1 MFKTLTRIIGGDPV
15 RREIE
20 RYQPYVEAI
29 NKLEAGIH
37 ALSDAQLRGKTDE
50 FRRRLAEGETLEDVL
65 PEAFAVV
72 RESSVRTIGLRHFDV
87 QLIGGVVLHQ
97 GRIAE
102 MRTGE
107 GKTLVATMP
116 IYLNALEGDGVHLI
130 TVNDYLAR
138 RDARWMGPIF
148 DFLGLSV
155 GILQEAARTENG
167 RKAFVYEPTRESVQ
181 EDIHQLR
188 IVDRRLAYAADVTY
202 GTNNEFGFD
211 YLRDNMARRLEDRVQ
226 RGHHYAILDEVDNIL
241 IDEARTPLIISGPAE
256 EDPSLYQQMTQV
268 VKHLRPEDYEV
279 SERDRNVSL
288 TEIGENHV
296 EELLGTALRD
306 PDRPEDITPEQAR
319 MIGYLEQA
327 LRAEF
332 LFKRNKDYVVQGG
345 RVIIVDEFTGRLMQ
359 GRRWSD
365 GLPQAVEAK
374 EGVRIRQENVTYA
387 TITLQNYFR
396 MYAKLAGMTGTAVTE
411 SEEFNKIYNVDVTP
425 LPTNL
430 EFIALAPDTNL
441 VEVEYREDGNRFLN
455 YARADDEDQ
464 APVFWKRKDYPDA
477 VYRTEEAKLR
487 AVTTEILLR
496 HVLGQPL
503 LVGTTS
509 VELSERLSGRLRAE
523 PLQRLA
529 MVMLLRD
536 AYLERKGLADDG
548 TRVEELMPLYQSIDN
563 LTPAA
568 LRPFARELEL
578 SLNPAREGN
587 LERLAEI
594 LGLDH
599 SHEARLT
606 EALEAGIKHNVLNAK
621 KHDEESRIIANAGA
635 FGAVTIATNMA
646 GRGVDIRLG
655 GEVAEEVL
663 AAVNRVLRRAGIAE
677 PEYLNMEERLARL
690 SEVDRQAIGIY
701 EAEIELYR
709 NFIEDARRVREAG
722 GLHVV
727 GSERH
732 ESRRIDNQLR
742 GRAARQGD
750 PGSSQFFLSL
760 EDELMRLFGGS
771 QVSGL
776 MERLRIDEAVPIG
789 HSIVDRTIEQAQ
801 TRVEGANF
809 DTRKHLLEYDDVLNQ
824 QREVFYSQRNR
835 VFAKDDIRDD
845 VDQMLTVEVESHVRS
860 ALQDPEGPWKLLAW
874 LEETQPTLNLES
886 DEPYPSYMLRL
897 LLDELVTA
905 TDVEALRPQ
914 LLEAARQ
921 AIETQKQ
928 HLARSVEEQFERSLD
943 HLEDQVRQRVE
954 MAETAIEGAMLEAE
968 TNETAVNPEALVKS
982 VEENAGLRLQIDK
995 TGLDQVGED
1004 PGRFR
1009 DLVPEIVEASLG
1021 IRVWA
1026 GMLQAVERRI
1036 GESLGLEPTLETPID
1051 WDAALEGLLTAFDT
1065 TWEQRQERTLEEIRR
1080 ELVNRL
1086 SEGDE
1091 INERLKTRLLVQLS
1105 YGQRA
1110 FFDRK
1115 THQRR
1120 SLVVPR
1126 LSYAFAA
1133 AGLLTGEKVDEL
1145 SQRVLDHL
1153 RGAQSA
1159 LQLSLGNA
1167 SLARHG
1173 ALTLEQMDP
1182 FLQAALR
1189 RELGDD
1195 GFADLASAGSITSLD
1210 RDARDRIAR
1219 ALGSVSLTEAQ
1230 RGLILAVG
1238 DRLWIDYLTQM
1249 EALRTSIGL
1258 EAYGQRDPL
1267 VQYKSRAFD
1276 MFQQLTSEIRSGV
1289 ISNLFRSQAAARPP
1303 QAIPMSET
1311 PPSDKTPEA
1320 VGARPAQQNSDDG
1333 KKKKRR
1339 RRR

>member
-1 MFKTLTRIIGGDPV
+1 MLRTFTRIVGGDPV

-20 RYQPYVEAI
+20 RYQPYVDAI
-29 NKLEAGIH
+29 NDLEIGMR
-37 ALSDAQLRGKTDE
+37 ALSDAQLQAKTDE
-50 FRRRLAEGETLEDVL
+50 FRGRLGEGESPDEIL

-72 RESSVRTIGLRHFDV
+72 RECSVRTIGLRHFDV

-97 GRIAE
+97 GKIAE

-116 IYLNALEGDGVHLI
+116 IYLNALEGKGVHLV

-148 DFLGLSV
+148 EFLGLSV
-155 GILQEAARTENG
+155 GVLQEAARTENG
-167 RKAFVYEPTRESVQ
+167 RKAFVYDPTRESVQ
-181 EDIHQLR
+181 EDVHQLR

-226 RGHHYAILDEVDNIL
+226 RGHSYAIVDEVDNIL

-256 EDPSLYQQMTQV
+256 EDPTLYLQMTQV
-268 VKHLRPEDYEV
+268 VKGLRAEDYEI
-279 SERDRNVSL
+279 SERDRTVSL
-288 TEIGENHV
+288 SEIGENHV
-296 EELLGTALRD
+296 EELLGIPLRD

-319 MIGYLEQA
+319 LMGFLEQA

-365 GLPQAVEAK
+365 GLHQAVEAK
-374 EGVRIRQENVTYA
+374 EGVRVRQENVTYA

-396 MYAKLAGMTGTAVTE
+396 MYSKLAGMTGTALTE
-411 SEEFNKIYNVDVTP
+411 AEEFNKIYKVDVTA

-430 EFIALAPDTNL
+430 EYIALLPDSDL
-441 VEVEYREDGNRFLN
+441 VQVEYRENGNRFSC
-455 YARADDEDQ
+455 YCRADDEEQ
-464 APVFWKRKDYPDA
+464 APVFWRRKDYPDA

-487 AVTTEILLR
+487 AVTTEIMLR
-496 HVLGQPL
+496 HVAGQPL

-536 AYLERKGLADDG
+536 AYLESKGLPDDG
-548 TRVEELMPLYQSIDN
+548 TRVEELMPLYQAIDE
-563 LTPAA
+563 LGPAV
-568 LRPFARELEL
+568 LRPFARELDI
-578 SLNPAREGN
+578 SLNPTREGN
-587 LERLAEI
+587 LERLTAI
-594 LGLDH
+594 LELDPA
-599 SHEARLT
+599 SQFRLR
-606 EALEAGIKHNVLNAK
+606 EALEGGIRHNVLNAK
-621 KHDEESRIIANAGA
+621 KHDEESRIIADAGA

-655 GEVAEEVL
+655 GDVAEEVL
-663 AAVNRVLRRAGIAE
+663 AAVNRVLRRAGVKD
-677 PEYLNMEERLARL
+677 PEYLNMEERLAKL
-690 SEVDRQAIGIY
+690 STIDRQAIGIY

-709 NFIEDARRVREAG
+709 NFIEDERRVREAG
-722 GLHVV
+722 GLHVI

-742 GRAARQGD
+742 GRSARQGD

-771 QVSGL
+771 QVAGL
-776 MERLRIDEAVPIG
+776 MERLRIDEAVPIAHG
-789 HSIVDRTIEQAQ
+789 IVDRTIEQAQ

-835 VFAKDDIRDD
+835 VFAKDDLRED
-845 VDQMLTVEVESHVRS
+845 VDEMLIVDVESHVRA
-860 ALQDPEGPWKLLAW
+860 ALKDPEGPWKLLAW
-874 LEETQPTLNLES
+874 LEETQPTLNLEG
-886 DEPYPSYMLRL
+886 DDPYPSFMLRL
-897 LLDELVTA
+897 LLDDLAPVRDTETLKA
-905 TDVEALRPQ
+905 E
-914 LLEAARQ
+914 LLEMAGQ
-921 AIETQKQ
+921 ALETQKE
-928 HLARSVEEQFERSLD
+928 HLARSAAEQFERALD
-943 HLEDQVRQRVE
+943 RLDDQVRQRVE
-954 MAETAIEGAMLEAE
+954 LAETAIEGAMLEAE
-968 TNETAVNPEALVKS
+968 SNESNVNPQALVKS
-982 VEENAGLRLQIDK
+982 VEDVAGLHLQVDK
-995 TGLDQVGED
+995 SGLEQVADD

-1009 DLVPEIVEASLG
+1009 DLVPQIVEASLG
-1021 IRVWA
+1021 VRVWA

-1051 WDAALEGLLTAFDT
+1051 WDAAEEKLLTAFDSV
-1065 TWEQRQERTLEEIRR
+1065 WEQRQARTLEEIRR
-1080 ELVNRL
+1080 ELDSRL
-1086 SEGDE
+1086 TKDDQVDE
-1091 INERLKTRLLVQLS
+1091 KLETRLLVQLS
-1105 YGQRA
+1105 YGQRT

-1120 SLVVPR
+1120 AVVVPR
-1126 LSYAFAA
+1126 LSYAFTAA
-1133 AGLLTGEKVDEL
+1133 RLLTGEQQDEL

-1153 RGAQSA
+1153 RGAQEA
-1159 LQLSLGNA
+1159 LEISLGT
-1167 SLARHG
+1167 SGLARHG
-1173 ALTLEQMDP
+1173 AVGLDQMDP
-1182 FLQAALR
+1182 NLQSALR
-1189 RELGDD
+1189 RELGEDMFS
-1195 GFADLASAGSITSLD
+1195 GLAASGPLASLD
-1210 RDARDRIAR
+1210 RESRDRLAR
-1219 ALGSVSLTEAQ
+1219 AIGRVFLTEAH

-1238 DRLWIDYLTQM
+1238 DRLWVDYLTQM

-1289 ISNLFRSQAAARPP
+1289 VSNLFRSQAASRPP
-1303 QAIPMSET
+1303 QSMAPPAEVPSSRVPET
-1311 PPSDKTPEA
+1311 AEVRAPDMDSNME
-1320 VGARPAQQNSDDG
+1320 
-1333 KKKKRR
+1333 KKKRR
-1339 RRR
+1339 KRRR

>member
-1 MFKTLTRIIGGDPV
+1 MFKTLTRIVGGDPV

-29 NKLEAGIH
+29 NELEPTMRG
-37 ALSDAQLRGKTDE
+37 LSDAQLRGKTAE
-50 FRRRLAEGETLEDVL
+50 FRGRLADGETLDDIL

-72 RESSVRTIGLRHFDV
+72 RECSVRSIGLRHFDV

-97 GRIAE
+97 GQIAE

-116 IYLNALEGDGVHLI
+116 IYLNALQGKGVHLV

-155 GILQEAARTENG
+155 GVLQEAARTENG
-167 RKAFVYEPTRESVQ
+167 RKAFVYDPTRESVQ
-181 EDIHQLR
+181 EDVHQLR

-226 RGHHYAILDEVDNIL
+226 RGHNYAILDEVDNIL

-256 EDPSLYQQMTQV
+256 EDPSLYQQMAQV
-268 VKHLRPEDYEV
+268 VKHLRAEDYEI
-279 SERDRNVSL
+279 SERDRTVSL
-288 TEIGENHV
+288 SEIGENHV

-319 MIGYLEQA
+319 MLGYLEQA

-365 GLPQAVEAK
+365 GLHQAVEAK
-374 EGVRIRQENVTYA
+374 EGVRVRQDNVTYA

-396 MYAKLAGMTGTAVTE
+396 MYDKLAGMTGTAVTE
-411 SEEFNKIYNVDVTP
+411 AEEFNKIYNVDVTP

-430 EFIALAPDTNL
+430 EYIALSPETDL
-441 VEVEYREDGNRFLN
+441 VEVEYREDGSRFFC
-455 YARADDEDQ
+455 YARSGDEEQ
-464 APVFWKRKDYPDA
+464 APIFWKRKDYPDA

-487 AVTTEILLR
+487 AVTTEILRR
-496 HVLGQPL
+496 HVIGQPL

-509 VELSERLSGRLRAE
+509 VELSERLSGRLRSEA
-523 PLQRLA
+523 LQRLA

-536 AYLERKGLADDG
+536 AYLESKGLADDG
-548 TRVEELMPLYQSIDN
+548 TRVEELMPLYQTIDA
-563 LTPAA
+563 LTPAV
-568 LRPFARELEL
+568 LRPFARELDL
-578 SLNPAREGN
+578 SLNPARDRN
-587 LERLAEI
+587 LERLTEI
-594 LGLDH
+594 LEL
-599 SHEARLT
+599 EASQRERLR
-606 EALEAGIKHNVLNAK
+606 EALEAGIRHNVLNAK
-621 KHDEESRIIANAGA
+621 KHDEESRIIADAGA

-655 GEVAEEVL
+655 GEIAEEVL

-677 PEYLNMEERLARL
+677 PEYLTMEERLARL
-690 SEVDRQAIGIY
+690 SELDRPSIGIY
-701 EAEIELYR
+701 ESEIELYR
-709 NFIEDARRVREAG
+709 NFIADERRVREAG
-722 GLHVV
+722 GLHVI

-742 GRAARQGD
+742 GRSARQGD

-801 TRVEGANF
+801 MRVEGANF

-824 QREVFYSQRNR
+824 QREVFYGQRNR
-835 VFAKDDIRDD
+835 VFAKDDIRAD
-845 VDQMLTVEVESHVRS
+845 VDEMLSVEVENHVRA

-886 DEPYPSYMLRL
+886 DHPYPSFMLRL
-897 LLDELVTA
+897 LLDEVVTGTEA
-905 TDVEALRPQ
+905 DVVKAQ
-914 LLEAARQ
+914 LLEAA
-921 AIETQKQ
+921 ALALDTQKE
-928 HLARSVEEQFERSLD
+928 HLARSTEEQFERSLD

-954 MAETAIEGAMLEAE
+954 MAETAIDGAMLEAE
-968 TNETAVNPEALVKS
+968 TNETAVDPQALVRS
-982 VEENAGLRLQIDK
+982 VEENAGLKLQIDK
-995 TGLDQVGED
+995 AGLDRVGEEPD
-1004 PGRFR
+1004 RFR

-1021 IRVWA
+1021 VRVWA
-1026 GMLQAVERRI
+1026 GMVQAVERRI
-1036 GESLGLEPTLETPID
+1036 GESLGLQSTLGTPID
-1051 WDAALEGLLTAFDT
+1051 WDAASEKLLTALDA
-1065 TWEQRQERTLEEIRR
+1065 TWEQRKNRTLEEIRR
-1080 ELVNRL
+1080 ELQDRL
-1086 SEGDE
+1086 SAVGGVD
-1091 INERLKTRLLVQLS
+1091 ERLKTRLLVQLS
-1105 YGQRA
+1105 YGQRT

-1120 SLVVPR
+1120 TMVVPR
-1126 LSYAFAA
+1126 LSYAFAVA
-1133 AGLLTGEKVDEL
+1133 SKLSGRQVDEL
-1145 SQRVLDHL
+1145 SHRVLDHL
-1153 RGAQSA
+1153 RGAQGA
-1159 LQLSLGNA
+1159 LERSLGNA
-1167 SLARHG
+1167 GLIRNG
-1173 ALTLEQMDP
+1173 AMALDQMDP
-1182 FLQAALR
+1182 LLQAALR
-1189 RELGDD
+1189 RELETEEYTR
-1195 GFADLASAGSITSLD
+1195 FAAAGPINSLD
-1210 RDARDRIAR
+1210 VESRTRIAH
-1219 ALGSVSLTEAQ
+1219 ALGSVYLMEAY

-1289 ISNLFRSQAAARPP
+1289 VSNLFRSQAAARPP
-1303 QAIPMSET
+1303 QAMPASEST
-1311 PPSDKTPEA
+1311 PAERVPEP
-1320 VGARPAQQNSDDG
+1320 VGARPDANGDG
-1333 KKKKRR
+1333 DGKKRR
-1339 RRR
+1339 RRRKR